1 MEFQNIDA
9 MLAKITPAQK
19 IANHHAVG
27 VAEATTLE
35 EVVRLLATG
44 EYLAVTASADA
55 NLVGLI
61 KIA

>member
-1 MEFQNIDA
+1 MENQNIES
-9 MLAKITPAQK
+9 MLGMVTPAQK

-44 EYLAVTASADA
+44 EYLAVTAIPNA
-55 NLVGLI
+55 NIVGLI
-61 KIA
+61 KVA